1 MALVSSVGVQAVNT
15 HGRPIRFLVTDAKN
29 TRYSLSGE
37 ELRWAVNT
45 DAEADPVKADP
56 VKSAAPRTLKSSFVK
71 VISDSDEIRFVDGH
85 GWGHGVG
92 FCQWCSQRRA
102 EEGLRHEDI
111 VLAAFPRAKL
121 VRAY

>member
-1 MALVSSVGVQAVNT
+1 MGDRRRDV
-15 HGRPIRFLVTDAKN
+15 D
-29 TRYSLSGE
+29 
-37 ELRWAVNT
+37 ELRG
-45 DAEADPVKADP
+45 EIQELFADSVEQRYETLQINLNNYWRGYWPKHPVQVHLHGLPED
-56 VKSAAPRTLKSSFVK
+56 VIVK